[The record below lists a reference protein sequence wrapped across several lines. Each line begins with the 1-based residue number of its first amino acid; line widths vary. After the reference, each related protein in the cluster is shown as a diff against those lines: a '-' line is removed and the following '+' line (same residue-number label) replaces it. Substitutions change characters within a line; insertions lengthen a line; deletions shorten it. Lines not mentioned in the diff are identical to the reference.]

1 MNIFKRFLVF
11 LLALSIC
18 LVLPLSLA
26 AQDDSEGLAKDSS
39 TEINVRNADLAAV
52 VRIFSK
58 KTKRNYI
65 LDEKVSG
72 KVSIYLPGKI
82 SSNESIKILDSV
94 LALKGFTSVPIGENL
109 WKIVPAKDAKQST
122 IPTIIGEN
130 GEYTNSSSMI
140 TRLYT
145 LKFVTADDMK
155 QLLSPLVSGNGLV
168 NAYTGTNSL
177 IIIDSED
184 NIERLLR
191 IVRELDVPFSDR
203 EMTIIPI
210 MYADA
215 PDIAEKLKELLLE
228 SSNSSA
234 SNATNSARARLST
247 QGSKQGDGGR
257 KSVINTSSGS
267 TISARLREPKIIAD
281 ERTNSVIVVA
291 DEETTARI
299 RALISQLDSEVNRGG
314 QRFYVY
320 RCQHASAEELAEV
333 LSGLVGGGVTSPSSS
348 SSSTQSTGQKAAERS
363 SNRLSQQKRTPG
375 QSRNAG
381 QSGAGISTVS
391 LGEEVSI
398 TADPATNS
406 LVINS
411 DKSDYEKIR
420 SLLDQLDVK
429 RRQVLVEAML
439 LEVGITDS
447 QTTGMEFI
455 TSTGGSDG
463 GVVAQSN
470 FGNLGTLISDP
481 TQLANFSVA
490 AASSGSLTLPGDIT
504 IPSQTVLL
512 TAAQQN
518 SNVNVLS
525 SPNILATDNEQAE
538 IVVGQNVPFLASTSS
553 SSDNLNNTFNQIDR
567 QDVGIT
573 LRLTPQISSN
583 NYVTLSLFTEVSNVV
598 GNTAG
603 SELGPTTTVRTSET
617 TVITRDG
624 QMVVIGG
631 LISDDVQ
638 SSESGV
644 PFLKDIPLIGHAF
657 KSHNDAITRSNLLI
671 FITPRIVKDQFDAR
685 DITRDNRDK
694 LQYEMQNNNLYPSR
708 SEVLENPEIDRVI
721 EQPSFETSDSSPILP
736 PSNSGMKQGRPY
748 AELSGSSNMNP
759 AKARTSKPTSP
770 RIELKVKPRL
780 PNETSSL
787 KSQSIDARAA
797 IKPDLGLKSP
807 GGSKYVI
814 LESTSGKLPASVPFK
829 RIGSSNRFGIMIP
842 AGAASSAS
850 SFFRQGGKY
859 TYKLEG
865 IDVALRAVRIFDNE
879 AKVKETFPTASNN
892 WHTLSPYEVMNIGKY
907 PWVRSKN

>member
-1 MNIFKRFLVF
+1 MNCLIRFLALLLIPAF
-11 LLALSIC
+11 LLAPPGS
-18 LVLPLSLA
+18 VS
-26 AQDDSEGLAKDSS
+26 AQDENESLAKDSS

-122 IPTIIGEN
+122 IPTIIGED

-210 MYADA
+210 NYADA
-215 PDIAEKLKELLLE
+215 PDIADKLKELLLE
-228 SSNSSA
+228 DSSNSSNK
-234 SNATNSARARLST
+234 SATNAIRSRLSDSS
-247 QGSKQGDGGR
+247 SKANR
-257 KSVINTSSGS
+257 KSTIATSSSSS

-333 LSGLVGGGVTSPSSS
+333 LSGLVGGGTTSSS
-348 SSSTQSTGQKAAERS
+348 GSSSGTQSTGQRAAERS
-363 SNRLSQQKRTPG
+363 SNRLSQQRRTPG

-381 QSGAGISTVS
+381 QSSGGISTVS
-391 LGEEVSI
+391 LGEETSI

-411 DKSDYEKIR
+411 GKSDYEKIR

-470 FGNLGTLISDP
+470 FGNLSTLISDP

-490 AASSGSLTLPGDIT
+490 AASSGSLTLPGDIV

-512 TAAQQN
+512 TAAQTN

-657 KSHNDAITRSNLLI
+657 KSHNDAITRTNLLI

-685 DITRDNRDK
+685 DITRNNRDK
-694 LQYEMQNNNLYPSR
+694 LQYEMHNNDLYPSR
-708 SEVLENPEIDRVI
+708 SEVLENPEIDSVI
-721 EQPSFETSDSSPILP
+721 EQPSFETSDSGPILP
-736 PSNSGMKQGRPY
+736 PSSSGIKQGRSF
-748 AELSGSSNMNP
+748 AEMNNSAN
-759 AKARTSKPTSP
+759 AKPSKPTSS

-787 KSQSIDARAA
+787 NKTSDVRAA
-797 IKPDLGLKSP
+797 MKPSLGLRST
-807 GGSKYVI
+807 GGSKYIV
-814 LESTSGKLPASVPFK
+814 LESINKLPKSVPFN

-850 SFFRQGGKY
+850 DFFKQGGQY

-865 IDVALRAVRIFDNE
+865 IDVALKAVRVFSSE
-879 AKVKETFPTASNN
+879 AKVREAFPEAVNS

-907 PWVRSKN
+907 PWVRSK

>member
-1 MNIFKRFLVF
+1 MKCFLKVLSSLVF
-11 LLALSIC
+11 FALILATAHPAFS
-18 LVLPLSLA
+18 
-26 AQDDSEGLAKDSS
+26 QDEGEVNLAKDST

-82 SSNESIKILDSV
+82 SSDESIKILDSV
-94 LALKGFTSVPIGENL
+94 LELKGFTSVPIGENL

-122 IPTIIGEN
+122 IPTIIGSE
-130 GEYTNSSSMI
+130 ESLSASSSMV
-140 TRLYT
+140 TRLFT

-155 QLLSPLVSGNGLV
+155 QLLNPLVSSNGLI

-177 IIIDSED
+177 ILIDSED

-191 IVRELDVPFSDR
+191 IVKELDVPFSDR

-210 MYADA
+210 NHADA
-215 PDIAEKLKELLLE
+215 PDIADKLKELLLD
-228 SSNSSA
+228 SGSDTSTGGGKT
-234 SNATNSARARLST
+234 NAILRARLQDQNNNRNAGAANT
-247 QGSKQGDGGR
+247 DG
-257 KSVINTSSGS
+257 TS

-291 DEETTARI
+291 DEETTARV
-299 RALISQLDSEVNRGG
+299 RALISQLDSEVNMSG

-333 LSGLVGGGVTSPSSS
+333 LSGLVGGEK
-348 SSSTQSTGQKAAERS
+348 SSTPSTTTGTQSSGQKAAERS
-363 SNRLSQQKRTPG
+363 NRRLGQQQRTPG
-375 QSRNAG
+375 LSRNDGEKPAG
-381 QSGAGISTVS
+381 VTTVS
-391 LGEEVSI
+391 FGEDISI

-411 DKSDYEKIR
+411 DKSEYEKIK
-420 SLLDQLDVK
+420 SLLEELDVK

-439 LEVGITDS
+439 LEVGITDDHS
-447 QTTGMEFI
+447 TGLEFI
-455 TSTGGSDG
+455 TSGGGSDG
-463 GVVAQSN
+463 GIVAQNN
-470 FGNLGTLISDP
+470 FGNLSTLISDP

-490 AASSGSLTLPGDIT
+490 AASSGSLTLPGDIV

-538 IVVGQNVPFLASTSS
+538 IVVGQNVPFLASTSTDS
-553 SSDNLNNTFNQIDR
+553 NNLDNTFNQIDR

-598 GNTAG
+598 AATAG

-617 TVITRDG
+617 TVITRDS

-631 LISDDVQ
+631 LISDNVQ
-638 SSESGV
+638 ASSSGV
-644 PFLKDIPLIGHAF
+644 PFLKDIPVLGHLF
-657 KSHNDAITRSNLLI
+657 RSQSDSITRTNLLI
-671 FITPRIVKDQFDAR
+671 FITPRIVRDQFDAR
-685 DITRDNRDK
+685 DITRNNRDK
-694 LQYEMQNNNLYPSR
+694 LQTEMLNNEIYPYR
-708 SEVLENPEIDRVI
+708 PEVLENPEIDEVI
-721 EQPSFETSDSSPILP
+721 ELSDLEFSNSGPILP
-736 PSNSGMKQGRPY
+736 PDTNRMDN
-748 AELSGSSNMNP
+748 EISSYNP
-759 AKARTSKPTSP
+759 NPNYPAGTNNQAP

-780 PNETSSL
+780 PDESASISIPTNE
-787 KSQSIDARAA
+787 ARAS
-797 IKPDLGLKSP
+797 LRSSE
-807 GGSKYVI
+807 GSKFI
-814 LESTSGKLPASVPFK
+814 IFESTANKLPSSVPFET
-829 RIGSSNRFGIMIP
+829 IGNSARFGIVLP
-842 AGAASSAS
+842 AGSSAAVTA
-850 SFFRQGGKY
+850 FFKQGGKY
-859 TYKLEG
+859 IYKLEG
-865 IDVALRAVRIFDNE
+865 KDVPLKVVSVFNNETDLRKA
-879 AKVKETFPTASNN
+879 FPQAANN
-892 WHTLSPYEVMNIGKY
+892 WHTLSPYEIMNIGKS
-907 PWVRSKN
+907 PWVKSF

>member
-1 MNIFKRFLVF
+1 MKSFCHRLISFLIAIFLIAPAILF
-11 LLALSIC
+11 
-18 LVLPLSLA
+18 
-26 AQDDSEGLAKDSS
+26 AQDESEIEENLAKDSS
-39 TEINVRNADLAAV
+39 TEINVRNADLVAV

-82 SSNESIKILDSV
+82 SSDESIKILDSV
-94 LALKGFTSVPIGENL
+94 LDLKGFTSVPIGENL

-122 IPTIIGEN
+122 IPTIIGDD
-130 GEYTNSSSMI
+130 GEYTKSSSMI

-155 QLLSPLVSGNGLV
+155 QLLSPLVSSNGLV

-210 MYADA
+210 LHADA
-215 PDIAEKLKELLLE
+215 PDIAEKLKELLLDSSSD
-228 SSNSSA
+228 SSNGNGSVSSLRA
-234 SNATNSARARLST
+234 RISDQVSKSNANAVAGLSGT
-247 QGSKQGDGGR
+247 
-257 KSVINTSSGS
+257 TGS

-299 RALISQLDSEVNRGG
+299 RALISQLDSEVNRAG

-333 LSGLVGGGVTSPSSS
+333 LSGLVSGGVTTPSSS
-348 SSSTQSTGQKAAERS
+348 SSSSQQSTGDRAAERS
-363 SNRLSQQKRTPG
+363 SNRLSRQQRTPG
-375 QSRNAG
+375 QSRNTG
-381 QSGAGISTVS
+381 DRSSGVSTVS

-411 DKSDYEKIR
+411 NKSDYEKIR

-447 QTTGMEFI
+447 RDLGTEFI
-455 TSTGGSDG
+455 TSTGGADG
-463 GVVAQSN
+463 GIIAQSN
-470 FGNLGTLISDP
+470 FGNLGSLISDP
-481 TQLANFSVA
+481 TQIANFSIA

-525 SPNILATDNEQAE
+525 APNILATDNEQAE

-553 SSDNLNNTFNQIDR
+553 SQDNLNNTFNQIDR

-573 LRLTPQISSN
+573 LRLTPQINSN
-583 NYVTLSLFTEVSNVV
+583 NYVTLALFTEVSNVV
-598 GNTAG
+598 SNTAG

-631 LISDDVQ
+631 LISDNVQ
-638 SSESGV
+638 ASESGV
-644 PFLKDIPLIGHAF
+644 PFLKDIPIIGHAF
-657 KSHNDAITRSNLLI
+657 KSHNDAITRTNLLI

-685 DITRDNRDK
+685 DITKNNRDK
-694 LQYEMQNNNLYPSR
+694 LQYEMVNNEIYPSR
-708 SEVLENPEIDRVI
+708 SEVLQNPEIDSVI
-721 EQPSFETSDSSPILP
+721 EQPEFETSNTGPILP
-736 PSNSGMKQGRPY
+736 PYKNNSGETLRELEAGMPSNS
-748 AELSGSSNMNP
+748 
-759 AKARTSKPTSP
+759 KAPTQP
-770 RIELKVKPRL
+770 KIELKVKPRL
-780 PNETSSL
+780 PNDSAAINSP
-787 KSQSIDARAA
+787 DARAA
-797 IKPDLGLKSP
+797 LKPSVISNSDSSAQGKFI
-807 GGSKYVI
+807 I
-814 LESTSGKLPASVPFK
+814 LEASSKKTSSHLPLN
-829 RIGSSNRFGIMIP
+829 RIKGSEKFGIIIP
-842 AGAASSAS
+842 QGGATAAN
-850 SFFRQGGKY
+850 SFFQLGKGY
-859 TYKLEG
+859 KYKLEG
-865 IDVALRAVRIFDNE
+865 VDVALKVVQVFNDANE
-879 AKVKETFPTASNN
+879 VEKKFPGASSS
-892 WHTLSPYEVMNIGKY
+892 WHTLSPYEVMNLGKY
-907 PWVRSKN
+907 PWVKTN